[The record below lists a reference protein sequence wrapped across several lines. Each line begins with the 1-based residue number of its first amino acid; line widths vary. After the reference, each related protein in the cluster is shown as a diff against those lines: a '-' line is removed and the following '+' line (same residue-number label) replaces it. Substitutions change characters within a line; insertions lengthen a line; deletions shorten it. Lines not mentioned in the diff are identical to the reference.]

1 MCKNLSKVNFSVSNA
16 TTATKGTTSPAV
28 TLPSQKTAPET
39 SVEAKAEDAEGPH
52 KMKGVLGKLKSK
64 TKKSHTASTA
74 APGEYSFVGHA
85 CSRSYGLVTVNPLQ
99 VPKMRFSQSG
109 ART

>member
-74 APGEYSFVGHA
+74 GEYSYVGHA
-85 CSRSYGLVTVNPLQ
+85 CSMSYGLVTVNPLK